1 MKKRMVILLALVAC
15 VTMAFSVLSACNK
28 EHEHTLTH
36 VDAVAATCTETGA
49 VEYWY
54 CTECGKNFGD
64 AEATQPI
71 TQVKTEALG
80 HAYGEWEVVE
90 PATCTED
97 GLQKQTCTRCGN
109 VVEQPM
115 KAPGHSYGDWVEE
128 YAPTCTEMGLQ
139 TRTCSRCGAV
149 GERDIP
155 ALGHNFV
162 NMTCTRCGA
171 SQMSDKLE
179 FTRNADGSYTVAGIG
194 TETEKEIYI
203 PNTYQGSPV
212 TAIADRAFYGNDDIT
227 GVYFN
232 GGVVTIGDEAFY
244 GCESLKNLQLSDS
257 IMTIG
262 EMAFYS
268 TQLTSVTLPAS
279 VVEIDT
285 NAFGFCA
292 SLVSFETPR
301 TNPAYQTIDGNL
313 YSKDGKVLIQYAIG
327 KDDDSFAIPEGVET
341 VTREAFASSWLERI
355 SVPASVEVLGDRV
368 FGTCT
373 SLETIAVDEKNESY
387 RAIGGDLYS
396 YDGSVLL
403 QYAIGKS
410 STSFLS
416 ANTVKRV
423 AAGAFEGAKSLK
435 EVTLSTSLTEI
446 GEGAFRD
453 CTALAKVGLPASLVT
468 IGEEVFRGCTSLK
481 EITIPASVQT
491 IGVGAF
497 QGCTALENAYF
508 EETEGWSAGSIPLD
522 AESLAKPSTAAVYL
536 TDAYRAGEWTR
547 K

>member
-1 MKKRMVILLALVAC
+1 MLL
-15 VTMAFSVLSACNK
+15 
-28 EHEHTLTH
+28 
-36 VDAVAATCTETGA
+36 
-49 VEYWY
+49 
-54 CTECGKNFGD
+54 
-64 AEATQPI
+64 
-71 TQVKTEALG
+71 
-80 HAYGEWEVVE
+80 
-90 PATCTED
+90 
-97 GLQKQTCTRCGN
+97 
-109 VVEQPM
+109 
-115 KAPGHSYGDWVEE
+115 
-128 YAPTCTEMGLQ
+128 
-139 TRTCSRCGAV
+139 
-149 GERDIP
+149 
-155 ALGHNFV
+155 
-162 NMTCTRCGA
+162 
-171 SQMSDKLE
+171 
-179 FTRNADGSYTVAGIG
+179 
-194 TETEKEIYI
+194 
-203 PNTYQGSPV
+203 
-212 TAIADRAFYGNDDIT
+212 
-227 GVYFN
+227 
-232 GGVVTIGDEAFY
+232 
-244 GCESLKNLQLSDS
+244 
-257 IMTIG
+257 
-262 EMAFYS
+262 
-268 TQLTSVTLPAS
+268 
-279 VVEIDT
+279 
-285 NAFGFCA
+285 
-292 SLVSFETPR
+292 
-301 TNPAYQTIDGNL
+301 
-313 YSKDGKVLIQYAIG
+313 QYAIG
-327 KDDDSFAIPEGVET
+327 SKNISFLIPSGVKEVEST
-341 VTREAFASSWLERI
+341 ALYRAVNLKSIT
-355 SVPASVEVLGDRV
+355 VPASVEVLGDRV

-468 IGEEVFRGCTSLK
+468 IGEEGFRGCTSLK